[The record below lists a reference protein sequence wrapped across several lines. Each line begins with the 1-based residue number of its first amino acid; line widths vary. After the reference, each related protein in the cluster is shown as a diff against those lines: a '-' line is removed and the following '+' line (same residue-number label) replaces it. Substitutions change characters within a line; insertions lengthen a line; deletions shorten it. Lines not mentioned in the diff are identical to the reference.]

1 MSEIPEITDNNFN
14 AFLKNITHF
23 TPAQLMDFVNKS
35 AIDLSVEMMPPEPA
49 ISYKG
54 TSIGTLGNFSTII
67 GKAKSRKS
75 FLATMFAG
83 ATLRGNYDGLES
95 PLNRK
100 QVIYFDT
107 EQSKYYVQKLGKR
120 IVQIAGNVANL
131 QVYGLRT
138 FSPDERLA
146 VIEHVIESTDNL
158 GLVIIDGIR
167 DLITSINDE
176 SEATAIS
183 TKLLQWSELYNCHI
197 ITILHQNKG
206 NDQARGHVGT
216 ELMNKAETVLSVT
229 KDENNQEISFVK
241 FDFTKNLTPENFAF
255 IVDDDGIPAINQDYQ
270 PRQSATA
277 KKAAFKFDQVD
288 ITTHAEILKA
298 IFSNNT
304 ELKYSDL
311 QTGIINEFGRYD
323 MKFGDSKA
331 REGIKYFEDSGL
343 IATTGAKGTRYCTYH
358 LSNETPF

>member
-1 MSEIPEITDNNFN
+1 ME
-14 AFLKNITHF
+14 
-23 TPAQLMDFVNKS
+23 FVNKS
-35 AIDLSVEMMPPEPA
+35 VVDLSTEMMPPEPA
-49 ISYKG
+49 ISFNNV
-54 TSIGTLGNFSTII
+54 SIGTLGNFSTII

-83 ATLRGNYDGLES
+83 ATLRGNYEGLQS
-95 PLNRK
+95 PLYHK
-100 QVIYFDT
+100 SVIYFDT

-120 IVQIAGNVANL
+120 IVQIAGNDDNL

-138 FSPDERLA
+138 LSPDERLA
-146 VIEHVIESTDNL
+146 VIEYVIESTENL

-176 SEATAIS
+176 AEATAIS

-197 ITILHQNKG
+197 ITILHQNKS

-216 ELMNKAETVLSVT
+216 ELMNKSETVLSVT
-229 KDENNQEISFVK
+229 KDDNSPEISYVK
-241 FDFTKNLTPENFAF
+241 FDFTKNLTPDSFAF
-255 IVDDDGIPAINQDYQ
+255 TVNDTGIPEIVEDYQ
-270 PRQSATA
+270 PKQSATA
-277 KKAAFKFDQVD
+277 KKSAFKFDQVD

-323 MKFGDSKA
+323 MIFGQSKA
-331 REGIKYFEDSGL
+331 REAINYFEDAGL

-358 LSNETPF
+358 LGHDLPF